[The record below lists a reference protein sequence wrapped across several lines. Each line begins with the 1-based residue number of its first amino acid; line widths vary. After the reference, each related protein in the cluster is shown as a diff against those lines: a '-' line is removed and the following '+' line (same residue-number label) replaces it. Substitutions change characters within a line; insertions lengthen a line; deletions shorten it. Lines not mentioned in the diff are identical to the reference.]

1 MPGNEALV
9 RNARERP
16 ELVSVPE
23 KTEFA
28 GAYRLNSQPRDMLI
42 YSLLCKFNDLRLL
55 QEILFVGE
63 SESICRE
70 IVTPP
75 PPPPGRNRVLGSVAI
90 LPASLARPSRES
102 ESICRETVALFPSP
116 VQTGYPSPPSCE
128 ARHATPGFCDVCL
141 RQKYGSRLGHASL
154 TACIGL
160 SCPEEP
166 GGLGLTDT
174 TGGRPMQMNLHC
186 SRLLCI
192 FAPKRSRLWY

>member
-28 GAYRLNSQPRDMLI
+28 GAYRLNSQPRDVLI

-55 QEILFVGE
+55 QEILF
-63 SESICRE
+63 
-70 IVTPP
+70 
-75 PPPPGRNRVLGSVAI
+75 LG
-90 LPASLARPSRES
+90 ES

-116 VQTGYPSPPSCE
+116 VQTGYPSPPPSCE